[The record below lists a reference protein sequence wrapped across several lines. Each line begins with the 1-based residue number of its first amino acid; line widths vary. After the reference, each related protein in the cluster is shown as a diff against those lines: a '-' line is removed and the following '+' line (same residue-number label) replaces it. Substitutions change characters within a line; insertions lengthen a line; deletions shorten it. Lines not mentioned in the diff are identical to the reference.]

1 MEPITFFTG
10 VIISRLLAPVV
21 KDGWKKIT
29 NAEAKD
35 EEKRIKRV
43 QEDVANKLMLQR
55 QSHEDR
61 LKEAEKAHELSM
73 KLWEQKTY
81 YERCWPLR
89 NPFEMQICRNDR
101 RLVQTAEVEVRFP
114 HRMLWLHAKSTGLL
128 QGQQYCLPLF
138 RLVLTPQS

>member
-73 KLWEQKTY
+73 KLWEQKLITKGAGHS
-81 YERCWPLR
+81 ETHLRCR
-89 NPFEMQICRNDR
+89 Y
-101 RLVQTAEVEVRFP
+101 AVRYPTTRIFSGA
-114 HRMLWLHAKSTGLL
+114 M
-128 QGQQYCLPLF
+128 
-138 RLVLTPQS
+138 